1 MSVEENVCPKCNSP
15 YAYPDGM
22 LWICPEC
29 AHEWTPDPGVGDPLG
44 RCPTI
49 S

>member
-1 MSVEENVCPKCNSP
+1 MSVEENMCPKCNSP
-15 YAYPDGM
+15 YAYRDGL

-29 AHEWTPDPGVGDPLG
+29 AHEWVPDQ
-44 RCPTI
+44 T